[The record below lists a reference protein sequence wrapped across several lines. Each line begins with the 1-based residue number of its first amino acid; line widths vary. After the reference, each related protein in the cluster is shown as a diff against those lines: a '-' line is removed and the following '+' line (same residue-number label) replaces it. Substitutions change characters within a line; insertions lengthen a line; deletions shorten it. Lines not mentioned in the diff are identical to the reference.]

1 MNIRKKILGSI
12 LTLSMLTS
20 VSILSNT
27 GLSYADNKTELEFN
41 SVIEKYN
48 KKDLIV
54 ENAIA
59 IKLDETLN
67 LSEHPNWE
75 LSNNEIAKIDKNGV
89 VKPLK
94 EGTVFLSQ
102 KIGSKAHVIELYI
115 FNEKTN
121 YITKNAKAKSSEAKY
136 KVFIDPGHGGSDP
149 GTVGSIKSEK
159 ELNLEIAEIVKSKLE
174 NQGIEVKMSRTSDVY
189 LDLSERTKIANEY
202 GADIFVSIHNNA
214 AESEAANGI
223 ETFYH
228 PNKETHKP
236 LSSDIQTNLIKET
249 DARNRG
255 VKSANYAVLRT
266 SNMTSALVEGGFMTN
281 ALEYSKLMDSQY
293 QEKLATGVANGIT
306 KYLNENINVGEEGQ
320 KPEIPPTIPPEV
332 TPPTVIDTGMITT
345 NSLNVRAGAG
355 TNYNIIG
362 SLSKGNKVEIV
373 EKNIG
378 DWYKIKYNDGI
389 GFVSK
394 SYVKLDS
401 DITEDPSIPEIENK
415 FIDINYHWA
424 KDAILKFAAKGYIGG
439 YSDDT
444 FRPENY
450 ITRAEFV
457 KIVNGVF
464 GLKQFDESK
473 KLKFND
479 IKTSAWYYNDVCI
492 GVEAGYINGYED
504 NTFRPNGKIT
514 RQEAASI
521 VAKITKLVGDGKL
534 DFADNN
540 KISPWARASVDAL
553 SDNKIMG
560 GYEDNT
566 FRPQNSITRAEAVST
581 LERISK

>member
-1 MNIRKKILGSI
+1 MNIRKKLLGSI
-12 LTLSMLTS
+12 LTISMITAM
-20 VSILSNT
+20 SILSNIA
-27 GLSYADNKTELEFN
+27 LSYADNKTEVEFN
-41 SVIEKYN
+41 SVIGKYN

-67 LSEHPNWE
+67 LSQNPNWE
-75 LSNNEIAKIDKNGV
+75 LSNNEIAKIDKNGI

-102 KIGSKAHVIELYI
+102 KIGSKAHIIELYV

-121 YITKNAKAKSSEAKY
+121 YITKNAKAESSKGKH

-149 GTVGSIKSEK
+149 GTVGSVKSEK
-159 ELNLEIAEIVKSKLE
+159 QLNLDVAERVKSKLE

-189 LDLSERTKIANEY
+189 LTLSERTDIANEY
-202 GADIFVSIHNNA
+202 GADIFVSIHHNA
-214 AESEAANGI
+214 AESESANGI

-228 PNKETHKP
+228 PNKEAHKS
-236 LSSDIQTNLIKET
+236 LSSELQTSLIKET
-249 DARNRG
+249 DARDRG

-281 ALEYSKLMDSQY
+281 TVEYSKLIDSQY
-293 QEKLATGVANGIT
+293 QEKLAAGVANGIV
-306 KYLNENINVGEEGQ
+306 KYLNGNMNSGDEDKN
-320 KPEIPPTIPPEV
+320 PEVPPVV
-332 TPPTVIDTGMITT
+332 TPPTVIDTGITT
-345 NSLNVRAGAG
+345 ANTLNVRAGAG
-355 TNYNIIG
+355 TSYNIIG
-362 SLSKGNKVEIV
+362 SLLKGTKVEIV

-389 GFVSK
+389 GFVSN

-401 DITEDPSIPEIENK
+401 DTTDEPSIPEIENK

-464 GLKQFDESK
+464 GLKQFNESK

-534 DFADNN
+534 DFVDNN

-581 LERISK
+581 LERIIR